1 MHPKDTS
8 KYVAMIGAAC
18 VFSACASG
26 PDPKPE
32 IESARTL
39 ISQAEQTGAPEF
51 AGADIQSARDH
62 LQRAEEADSKHRDE
76 DAQRYAAEAAID
88 AKLAMSR
95 TAAAKAEQS
104 AQEAQRGVDA
114 LQQEANRPETQQAPP
129 PPPMPAT
136 TP

>member
-1 MHPKDTS
+1 MHP

-62 LQRAEEADSKHRDE
+62 LRRAEEADSKHRDE